1 MPADLKSTVYAKC
14 ATSVAGG
21 SLNGSVDIAQDPHR
35 PSSFRA
41 DLTFTPVF
49 MEDNRAVRFDVYT
62 TGDIKEENGVLD
74 CDITSYSE
82 TELAALGDVFH
93 PLKEERNGVTNPYA
107 DPTRGVIGDIAV
119 NEGGTGVDI
128 TEVQTSLLMDLGGKD
143 SLIGRALYIAE
154 VGISS
159 APGPRGENLLVLA
172 DDGDAEILGC
182 CVIARVGGPAATL
195 PPPTEVW

>member
-14 ATSVAGG
+14 AASAVAGG
-21 SLNGSVDIAQDPHR
+21 TLAGTADIAQDPHR

-41 DLTFTPVF
+41 DLTFSVSNADTS
-49 MEDNRAVRFDVYT
+49 AVRFEVYT
-62 TGDIKEENGVLD
+62 TGDIKEANGILD
-74 CDITSYSE
+74 CDITSYDDD
-82 TELAALGDVFH
+82 ELAALGDVFH

-119 NEGGTGVDI
+119 NEGATGVDI

-154 VGISS
+154 I
-159 APGPRGENLLVLA
+159 AIDAAPRGEDLIELA
-172 DDGDAEILGC
+172 DDSSAAILGC

>member
-14 ATSVAGG
+14 AVAKVAGG
-21 SLNGSVDIAQDPHR
+21 DLVGSADIAQDPHR

-41 DLTFTPVF
+41 DLTFDREF
-49 MEDNRAVRFDVYT
+49 GREIAVRFDVYT

-82 TELAALGDVFH
+82 DELAALGDVFH

-154 VGISS
+154 I
-159 APGPRGENLLVLA
+159 AIDAAPRGEDLIELA
-172 DDGDAEILGC
+172 DDSSAAILGC

>member
-41 DLTFTPVF
+41 DLTFTPSF

-74 CDITSYSE
+74 CDISAYTE

-154 VGISS
+154 IEID
-159 APGPRGENLLVLA
+159 AAPRGEDLIELA
-172 DDGDAEILGC
+172 DDSSAAILGC